1 MGPSHREE
9 AAAMYRFGKKEKRG
23 PRHTERLQT
32 RKSTLRG
39 GRDIL
44 RREESFK
51 IAPKHPG
58 MGRR

>member
-1 MGPSHREE
+1 MSKNHRSHGRREE
-9 AAAMYRFGKKEKRG
+9 GRTAAM
-23 PRHTERLQT
+23 
-32 RKSTLRG
+32 RKAKPPARS

-44 RREESFK
+44 RQEEHFR

>member
-1 MGPSHREE
+1 MRKIGRFNGRREE
-9 AAAMYRFGKKEKRG
+9 TRVAA
-23 PRHTERLQT
+23 T
-32 RKSTLRG
+32 RKGKPPARS

-44 RREESFK
+44 RQEEHFR

>member
-1 MGPSHREE
+1 MAKNGKLGKYTQKKLQERMETHKLHGMQ
-9 AAAMYRFGKKEKRG
+9 AA
-23 PRHTERLQT
+23 
-32 RKSTLRG
+32 G

-44 RREESFK
+44 KREAQFR

>member
-1 MGPSHREE
+1 
-9 AAAMYRFGKKEKRG
+9 MYKIGKNGKEGDRRKNEKRKL
-23 PRHTERLQT
+23 PKPPSQ
-32 RKSTLRG
+32 G

-44 RREESFK
+44 RREAQFR

>member
-1 MGPSHREE
+1 MNKPWK
-9 AAAMYRFGKKEKRG
+9 FGKDSDKKRMENQEKSRM
-23 PRHTERLQT
+23 PKNQPL
-32 RKSTLRG
+32 G

-44 RREESFK
+44 RREAQFR

>member
-1 MGPSHREE
+1 MAKGPKQ
-9 AAAMYRFGKKEKRG
+9 GKNLEKKRMDNM
-23 PRHTERLQT
+23 EKA
-32 RKSTLRG
+32 KSRSMFAQG

-44 RREESFK
+44 RREAQFR

>member
-1 MGPSHREE
+1 MSKNDKIRGRREE
-9 AAAMYRFGKKEKRG
+9 S
-23 PRHTERLQT
+23 
-32 RKSTLRG
+32 RKAGMSKAKPPVRS

-44 RREESFK
+44 RQEEHFR